1 MTLWCWW
8 CCHPWDGEFL
18 HLPYSVDKVSR
29 KYKTLGNFCSWEC
42 MKAYALDKYPC
53 HKSGVMCMYIK
64 SIRKSNTVLRCAP
77 SQKCLKQ
84 FGGTITIEEYRSK
97 NNRNVVC
104 IMPENIHHLTR
115 IVEPIEK
122 TVTTPSSSELK
133 NKLDSINN
141 STGHNEPL
149 KLKRNKPLKRDTEN
163 NLEKTLG
170 LFTKKKSPL
179 AVSGS

>member
-1 MTLWCWW
+1 
-8 CCHPWDGEFL
+8 
-18 HLPYSVDKVSR
+18 
-29 KYKTLGNFCSWEC
+29 
-42 MKAYALDKYPC
+42 
-53 HKSGVMCMYIK
+53 
-64 SIRKSNTVLRCAP
+64 
-77 SQKCLKQ
+77 
-84 FGGTITIEEYRSK
+84 
-97 NNRNVVC
+97 
-104 IMPENIHHLTR
+104 MPENIHHLTR